1 MHKITYRDPI
11 LSWWTSIAKLPSFF
25 QKKKHSAE
33 SMQGI
38 ISTQVNE
45 TKVTL
50 RNAFILDLFASGGQ
64 KESKYNEK
72 APFGDFLQKHDLSVK
87 P

>member
-1 MHKITYRDPI
+1 
-11 LSWWTSIAKLPSFF
+11 
-25 QKKKHSAE
+25 
-33 SMQGI
+33 MQGI

>member
-1 MHKITYRDPI
+1 MVNQHSEITFI
-11 LSWWTSIAKLPSFF
+11 FS
-25 QKKKHSAE
+25 KKKHSAE

-64 KESKYNEK
+64 KESK
-72 APFGDFLQKHDLSVK
+72 
-87 P
+87 